1 MSFWVLPTAKAAPM
15 TKQTQDNK
23 MTQKLIVLTEEQLEE
38 KICNAIEAALQKF
51 ANTVKPDTPEIP
63 EDKVFTRGDIC
74 NRWNISLGT
83 LHNYTEQGLI
93 TPIKLGRRVL
103 FPMSEVLR
111 AEANG
116 LTKFKK
122 GARL

>member
-1 MSFWVLPTAKAAPM
+1 MATNF
-15 TKQTQDNK
+15 
-23 MTQKLIVLTEEQLEE
+23 IVLTEEQLEE
-38 KICNAIEAALQKF
+38 KICNAVKSALQEF
-51 ANTVKPDTPEIP
+51 TGIMKPTAPEVP
-63 EDKVFTRGDIC
+63 EDKVLTRDGIC

-93 TPIKLGRRVL
+93 TPIKIGRRVL

-116 LTKFKK
+116 LKFR
-122 GARL
+122 GGR

>member
-1 MSFWVLPTAKAAPM
+1 MENF
-15 TKQTQDNK
+15 
-23 MTQKLIVLTEEQLEE
+23 IILTEKQLEE
-38 KICNAIEAALQKF
+38 KVYSAVESALQKF
-51 ANTVKPDTPEIP
+51 ADTMKPVTSEMP
-63 EDKVFTRGDIC
+63 EDKVFTRTDVC

-93 TPIKLGRRVL
+93 VPIKLGRRVL

-116 LTKFKK
+116 LTKFRRA
-122 GARL
+122 GYGQ

>member
-1 MSFWVLPTAKAAPM
+1 M

-23 MTQKLIVLTEEQLEE
+23 MTQKLIVLTEEQMEE
-38 KICNAIEAALQKF
+38 KICSAVEAALQKF
-51 ANTVKPDTPEIP
+51 TNTVKPDTPETP

-74 NRWNISLGT
+74 SRWNISLGT

-93 TPIKLGRRVL
+93 SPIKLGRRVL

-122 GARL
+122 GTRL